1 MNERLCA
8 DCGRAFTIGRD
19 QAARYAAR
27 GWAPPRRCPK
37 CRTAR
42 RKPHVDPADPV
53 DAPAEPAAAQAT
65 VKQPASGRAP
75 AADPTDSAG
84 LRTSS
89 SSDVDYDLE
98 DPPDVPPEAPG
109 PATEPEV
116 QGAFEVQCSACGK
129 MTRVK
134 FRPNGKRPVYCQ
146 DCFDLR

>member
-8 DCGRAFTIGRD
+8 DCGRAFTIGKD

-27 GWAPPRRCPK
+27 GWAPPRRCPA

-53 DAPAEPAAAQAT
+53 DAPVEPATATATASQA
-65 VKQPASGRAP
+65 
-75 AADPTDSAG
+75 AADPTTSSSSA
-84 LRTSS
+84 LRT

-109 PATEPEV
+109 PASEPSDE
-116 QGAFEVQCSACGK
+116 GAFEVQCSACGE
-129 MTRVK
+129 MSRVK
-134 FRPNGKRPVYCQ
+134 FRPTARRPVYCRR
-146 DCFDLR
+146 CFDLR